1 MTRIFILTTFLL
13 IGVLQS
19 HGQRLDNLALECT
32 VKDMDEG
39 NKIEGASV
47 IVLQDGAEIE
57 NVRTGRNGRFGLYLD
72 FNHEFSIVISKNGF
86 VTVRLAAKGQP
97 DAVVAQRLDAVNP
110 LYIPRNHLVEN
121 ALQAASED
129 GDLRAFEKLLAIV
142 TRPFDE
148 RALDARA
155 ALPGTPEQTR
165 GYRTFCGT

>member
-86 VTVRLAAKGQP
+86 VTKNIY
-97 DAVVAQRLDAVNP
+97 VNTHRYCRSRTRHNP
-110 LYIPRNHLVEN
+110 TDIYL
-121 ALQAASED
+121 
-129 GDLRAFEKLLAIV
+129 EKKV
-142 TRPFDE
+142 
-148 RALDARA
+148 
-155 ALPGTPEQTR
+155 
-165 GYRTFCGT
+165 